1 VTAKLATGGDLTQL
15 GLPGIGRVLFAFLLM
30 ALVAVGVS
38 YALRRWLPAFRK
50 RPSVGEGIRTLA
62 RSTVSRA
69 LTVHLVDV
77 DGVRVLIAETRTGVG
92 MTVLP
97 AGATSLPAAEVSAA
111 HRMETRA

>member
-1 VTAKLATGGDLTQL
+1 VNGKLATGADITQL
-15 GLPGIGRVLFAFLLM
+15 GLPGFGRVLFAFVLT

-38 YALRRWLPAFRK
+38 YALRRWLPAMRK
-50 RPSVGEGIRTLA
+50 RQSVGEGIRTLA
-62 RSTVSRA
+62 RSTLSRA

-97 AGATSLPAAEVSAA
+97 AGAAALPQAPPVHPLEPSA
-111 HRMETRA
+111 

>member
-15 GLPGIGRVLFAFLLM
+15 GLPGVGRVLFVFLLT
-30 ALVAVGVS
+30 ALLAAGVS
-38 YALRRWLPAFRK
+38 YALRRWLPALRK
-50 RPSVGEGIRTLA
+50 RQSMGEGVRTLA

-97 AGATSLPAAEVSAA
+97 AGATPGRAEKVAAPQ
-111 HRMETRA
+111 RMEMQT